1 MFRKIFFFSLLI
13 VKCFSSESTSTLA
26 YSSNDDVVVKKSQ
39 KKKMQK
45 KYWRFVDKN
54 FYVEALPGYYYPMK
68 KRIREVYGTGGFNGQ
83 LDMGYFLHRNLA
95 CFLRG
100 GAYWANGRSTV
111 LKQSTSIVLGNITLG
126 LKFILPFSSYLH
138 VYVGGGGRVFFL
150 RVKNKND
157 FVQRNISANK
167 LGGAAV
173 TGFWI
178 YPSKCY
184 PIFLDVFLDYSF
196 YKFLF
201 KPSIASKTN
210 SLDISG
216 PTVGIGLGYQ
226 F

>member
-1 MFRKIFFFSLLI
+1 MFKKIFLFSLLI

-26 YSSNDDVVVKKSQ
+26 HPSDDAFLKKSQ
-39 KKKMQK
+39 KNKKQK

-54 FYVEALPGYYYPMK
+54 FYVEALPGYYYPMN

-83 LDMGYFLHRNLA
+83 LDMGYFLNRNLA

-100 GAYWANGRSTV
+100 GAYWARGQSTV
-111 LKQSTSIVLGNITLG
+111 LKQSTSIVLGNITPG
-126 LKFILPFSSYLH
+126 LKFILPVSSYLH
-138 VYVGGGGRVFFL
+138 IYVGGGGRVFFL
-150 RVKNKND
+150 RVKNNSD

-178 YPSKCY
+178 YPSKSN

-196 YKFLF
+196 YKFHF
-201 KPSIASKTN
+201 KSSIASKTN